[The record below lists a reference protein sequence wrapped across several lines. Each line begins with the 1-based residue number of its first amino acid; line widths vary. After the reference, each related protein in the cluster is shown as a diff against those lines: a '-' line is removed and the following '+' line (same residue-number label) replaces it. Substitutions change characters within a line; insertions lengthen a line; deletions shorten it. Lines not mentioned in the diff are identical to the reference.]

1 MFILQIDGFL
11 FYYKMIYYIFG
22 FIFFVVW
29 LKLYMLLEIFEI
41 EVLEK
46 FLVERL
52 DNYLNYVV
60 YFEYVVEMKKK

>member
-1 MFILQIDGFL
+1 
-11 FYYKMIYYIFG
+11 
-22 FIFFVVW
+22 
-29 LKLYMLLEIFEI
+29 MLLEIFEI